1 MSPMTRRQLFGAG
14 GEHGSP
20 PPLGENVTS
29 NARIFRTDDLKV
41 SVGAPMMPWWF
52 AELLWRIAGSRQRRI
67 GSLTSDF
74 SSLPIFHRH
83 NSFLRSRSGLMPS
96 HEPWKIFPASSVFV

>member
-1 MSPMTRRQLFGAG
+1 MSPMTRRQLSGAG

-41 SVGAPMMPWWF
+41 SVGARMMPWWF
-52 AELLWRIAGSRQRRI
+52 AELLGRIAGSRQRLI
-67 GSLTSDF
+67 GSLALSFKDAIRPR
-74 SSLPIFHRH
+74 LDRH
-83 NSFLRSRSGLMPS
+83 HVRSRHLLVGDLG
-96 HEPWKIFPASSVFV
+96 ANR

>member
-1 MSPMTRRQLFGAG
+1 MVLIEEKNRRCLHLRWRKLFGAG
-14 GEHGSP
+14 GERASP
-20 PPLGENVTS
+20 RRLAKNIAAK
-29 NARIFRTDDLKV
+29 ARIFRTNDLKL
-41 SVGAPMMPWWF
+41 SVRARMMPWWF

-83 NSFLRSRSGLMPS
+83 NSFLRFRSG
-96 HEPWKIFPASSVFV
+96 